1 MNLRF
6 KPVFLGGIIRT
17 TQNESPALVPRKTI
31 YMVKDL
37 ERMNKYFKVPLRLP
51 SNFIEI
57 NGGIGSLRAMRFLT
71 SIDNNSDGRLTEMVT
86 REMFKRIFTNDPGL
100 DITSK
105 ESFLE
110 VGMKAGVKKDFLL
123 DSIEMMESEKVKNS
137 LRSNTDEAIS
147 HKAFGVPTIVAHTAK
162 GPEMFFGNDRIE
174 LLAHVLGERYQGP
187 VCERY
192 LD

>member
-1 MNLRF
+1 
-6 KPVFLGGIIRT
+6 
-17 TQNESPALVPRKTI
+17 
-31 YMVKDL
+31 MVKDL

-147 HKAFGVPTIVAHTAK
+147 HKAFGVPTIVAHTVK
-162 GPEMFFGNDRIE
+162 GPEIFFGNDRIE
-174 LLAHVLGERYQGP
+174 LLAHVLGESYQGP